1 MGDHFVKLSEIPK
14 GKRLSYFWDYYKIH
28 TIVGILLIV
37 AVISIV
43 KATVFRTV
51 PDSEILIVTSGN
63 KIHSDYIAKAE
74 DILSTLP
81 IDFNNDG
88 KAIAEIQSISVSQ
101 ADAPQDAELEYATQL
116 KLSAVL
122 TTAECIIQI
131 ADEDAYNFLDAEG
144 LTGTYD
150 ELSAYGFS
158 GSEKIKVPLSETPL
172 SDQLISPYEDELYLT
187 LRPKAASLL
196 TSEKKEENYENQ
208 LKLLAEL
215 IK

>member
-28 TIVGILLIV
+28 TIVGILLII

-43 KATVFRTV
+43 KSTVFRTV
-51 PDSEILIVTSGN
+51 SDSEILMVTAGN
-63 KIHSDYIAKAE
+63 KAHTEYIVKAE

-88 KAIAEIQSISVSQ
+88 KAIANIQTISLSQ
-101 ADAPQDAELEYATQL
+101 AQTPQDAELEYATQM
-116 KLSAVL
+116 KLTAVL
-122 TTAECIIQI
+122 TSAECIIQI
-131 ADEDAYNFLDAEG
+131 TDEATYKFLDEEG
-144 LTGTYD
+144 LIGTYD

-158 GSEKIKVPLSETPL
+158 GSEKIKVPLSETIL
-172 SDQLISPYEDELYLT
+172 SDELITPFENELYLT
-187 LRPKAASLL
+187 LRPKAASRL
-196 TSEKKEENYENQ
+196 TSEKKEANYENQ